1 MPIITL
7 ALDGCGS
14 FVRLMYFLKPVQVE
28 RSVVTE
34 GSVGIYVKILFKE
47 KEDERSLVGW
57 LWKTP
62 NFLVVRH
69 LVQLNH

>member
-14 FVRLMYFLKPVQVE
+14 FVRLMVIRLVGCKNERNLLNVLQYFLKPVQVE

-34 GSVGIYVKILFKE
+34 GSVGIYVKILF
-47 KEDERSLVGW
+47 VA
-57 LWKTP
+57 
-62 NFLVVRH
+62 
-69 LVQLNH
+69 